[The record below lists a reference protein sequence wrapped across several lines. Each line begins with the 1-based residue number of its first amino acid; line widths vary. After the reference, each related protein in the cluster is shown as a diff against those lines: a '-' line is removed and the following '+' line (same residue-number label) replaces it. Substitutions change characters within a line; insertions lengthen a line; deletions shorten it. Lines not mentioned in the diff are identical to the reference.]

1 VGNPHA
7 IGQARE
13 LLGFSPENIRLISAV
28 HEAGHAVVGHTLG
41 MVIERAHL
49 TDDGSLDGHVTVDYG
64 YGPGKIVPL
73 PDLLTLRAA
82 GFQAM
87 FTWLEDRQLL
97 SDRRT
102 EAINYLAAG
111 DIEWCIATCRD
122 LGMGS
127 VTMQDGIEPAVR
139 ILRHRW
145 PTVLRMAYVLA
156 KAGSLAEHE
165 VEPLLLCDPQR
176 RLIALGGYRRWRDGG
191 TAERWY
197 RP

>member
-1 VGNPHA
+1 MNRATVPSIRARRNAVGNPHA

-41 MVIERAHL
+41 MVIERAL
-49 TDDGSLDGHVTVDYG
+49 
-64 YGPGKIVPL
+64 
-73 PDLLTLRAA
+73 
-82 GFQAM
+82 
-87 FTWLEDRQLL
+87 
-97 SDRRT
+97 
-102 EAINYLAAG
+102 
-111 DIEWCIATCRD
+111 
-122 LGMGS
+122 
-127 VTMQDGIEPAVR
+127 R

-176 RLIALGGYRRWRDGG
+176 RLIALGGYRRWRDGE